1 MKFINFLAPFQIFI
15 LPHQALSS
23 PKKTKNRPDMLSFS
37 CQYRVRYADV
47 DQMGYVY
54 YGNYAKLYEIGR
66 VETLRSLGMTY
77 KQMEESGVMMP
88 VYENKSRF
96 LFPAKYDELLSIKV
110 IIKELPKFRM
120 VFLYEISNEENVL
133 LHTGETTLVFVKMAT
148 NRLTSAPEEMLNRM
162 KPHFG
167 DL

>member
-1 MKFINFLAPFQIFI
+1 
-15 LPHQALSS
+15 
-23 PKKTKNRPDMLSFS
+23 MLSYT
-37 CQYRVRYADV
+37 CQYRVRYADI

-77 KQMEESGVMMP
+77 KEMEESGVMMP
-88 VYENKSRF
+88 VYENKSRYIA
-96 LFPAKYDELLSIKV
+96 PALYDDLLSIKV

-120 VFLYEISNEENVL
+120 IFNYEISNEAGTL

-148 NRLTSAPEEMLNRM
+148 GRLTTAPLEMLNRM
-162 KPHFG
+162 KTH
-167 DL
+167 LE